1 MDQQKNEDKGA
12 GDWIRSKI
20 KTGEVG
26 LDGQDLPD
34 EPDVEPYRNFGYI
47 SPNTTTIPPAMINI
61 ISTHMIPKIEHKK
74 KRLRNDIVGISTNG
88 TGNAYDD
95 TLD

>member
-1 MDQQKNEDKGA
+1 
-12 GDWIRSKI
+12 
-20 KTGEVG
+20 
-26 LDGQDLPD
+26 
-34 EPDVEPYRNFGYI
+34 
-47 SPNTTTIPPAMINI
+47 MINI

-95 TLD
+95 TSD